1 MDTAKDIEKY
11 TTDTQSL
18 IDSIGDISNGSV
30 HDIIDKYDQISK
42 DWNSFLDDQGAKY
55 GLTFDP
61 KQTDQEKID
70 MISERSF
77 YDEKQDKGF
86 LSSLQQ
92 QIKENESDKENL
104 TRQAQELLDTQ
115 KQLVEKNNLLI
126 EDLKRQFA
134 QELQEN
140 NELQNKIDSM
150 QAEKNEKQQLKD
162 KCEQLDSALEF
173 KINQK
178 RAELSSIENQLSKL
192 NPKDPEYQAKS
203 DEKSKLESELDGLH
217 DERSNN
223 KKELADY
230 DDAIKS
236 LDADITSSTAQHT
249 AKDHELN
256 GPDGKHDKINSL
268 ENKNKDLSK
277 HLEENR
283 RDFDAKGIAVNAPLT
298 EQEKT
303 QQQQQ
308 QTQQNPQ
315 AQTQQ
320 SQSQNQQTQKSQGKV
335 VAGAA
340 PAQSQQAEEKTALT
354 ETTDKE
360 RAKRMCQEFR
370 EAKTTDE
377 RRKVIDGYGYTD
389 IVAMSKYLNIFDRKR
404 MFNTIR
410 EEIDSIDIPDKADFD
425 ANMAEIL
432 KNSNSKALQSLD
444 CYSLLFANNAAR
456 DFKSMSTEEL
466 RNIQKVF
473 DEVNK
478 SRNLIGKENP
488 ELLEYFDK
496 TFAQFAKTGSLME
509 KVKTGRIKGFFA
521 DMFNGKQ
528 KAVRDKLTG
537 SMRDYTQG
545 IQNEKVNKAK
555 YENSIRVALG
565 QEVIEV
571 PTAPSKKDRVS
582 PDKDSLITKLDK
594 QSATYEK
601 TDR

>member
-150 QAEKNEKQQLKD
+150 QAEKDEKQQLKD

-178 RAELSSIENQLSKL
+178 RAELSSIENELSKL